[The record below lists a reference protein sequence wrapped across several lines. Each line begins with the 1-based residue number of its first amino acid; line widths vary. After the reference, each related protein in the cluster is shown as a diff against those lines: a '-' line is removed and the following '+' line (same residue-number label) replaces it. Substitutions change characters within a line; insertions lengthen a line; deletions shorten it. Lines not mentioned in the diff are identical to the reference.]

1 MEESIKLTKRH
12 VNKIFDWCLSTYGKS
27 KYNRTFPD
35 IQFKKPDYSNKDCA
49 GFYDEVE
56 HFIFVNKND
65 HSTLPDL
72 VNTVIHEY
80 THYKQNMKHYQVL
93 ALYLDRDK
101 HPMEI
106 EANEVADRDTKK
118 CLKEVFNIDSFE

>member
-1 MEESIKLTKRH
+1 MEQSIKLTKRH
-12 VNKIFDWCLSTYGKS
+12 VNKIVDWCLSTYGKS

-35 IQFKKPDYSNKDCA
+35 IQFKKPDYSNEDCA
-49 GFYDEVE
+49 GLYDEVE

-72 VNTVIHEY
+72 VNTIIHEY

-106 EANEVADRDTKK
+106 EANKVADRDTKK